1 MDKFIG
7 EKIEVNFD
15 RKPGPPTSFVWRE
28 RKYIIEEVVDHRLQL
43 EFSKRWWQ
51 RRHRDYYQVKT
62 TEGDLFEIY
71 FNRGPGKRYWV
82 LYKTIREKDLKPQ
95 NVDGFRV

>member
-15 RKPGPPTSFVWRE
+15 RKPGPPTSFLWRN
-28 RKYIIEEVVDHRLQL
+28 RGYIIQEVVDHRLHL
-43 EFSKRWWQ
+43 DFGKRWWQ
-51 RRHRDYYQVKT
+51 RRHRDYYRIKT
-62 TEGDLFEIY
+62 TDGELFEIY

-82 LYKTIREKDLKPQ
+82 LYKTITEKDP
-95 NVDGFRV
+95 RS